1 MSPALRG
8 ASTALLG
15 IGSYVPSLRITN
27 DALVD
32 RIQSS
37 DEWIHSRSGI
47 RTRYWADTTETVEFM
62 AAAAAER
69 ALKNAGVAAGD
80 IGCVLVATV
89 TYLRQLPSLAAV
101 LAHRLGT
108 GSPAAFD
115 ISAGCAGFCYGVSLA
130 SDMVAA
136 GSARYVLV
144 VAVERLTDLTDH
156 DDRQT
161 AFLFGDGAGAVV
173 VGPSEEPGIGPVV
186 WGSDGAQRDLIR
198 QTVPWDALRDD
209 PGARWPAI
217 TMSGRDVFRWASYEL
232 GPVAGQALD
241 RAGVA
246 VGDLDSFI
254 PHQANLRITEQLA
267 VELGLPDHV
276 VVARSITEHGNTSA
290 ASIPL
295 AMHELLASG
304 AARPGGLALLLA
316 FGTGLVWAGQVV
328 RLPTPPVDPPLP
340 ATAPPPEPD
349 RGGRS

>member
-8 ASTALLG
+8 APTALLG
-15 IGSYVPSLRITN
+15 LGSYVPSRRITN

-32 RIQSS
+32 RIRSS

-173 VGPSEEPGIGPVV
+173 VGPSEEPGIGPVA

-209 PGARWPAI
+209 PGARWPVI

-267 VELGLPDHV
+267 VELELPDHV
-276 VVARSITEHGNTSA
+276 AVARSIAEYGNTSA

-328 RLPTPPVDPPLP
+328 RLPAPPVDPPRP